1 MPDRRGSLEPEVV
14 ALLKRLEQSGRLPY
28 ERTTVADARAAYRAT
43 RDTVQFVSV
52 GVGGVHDT
60 SLRTERPLTARVYRP
75 ISWVPD
81 GLAPSILFF
90 HGGGWVMGDLDTHD
104 TVCRRL
110 ANATARTVIAIDYRL
125 APEHRFPAAAQ
136 DAADAYRDLVV
147 GAPDLRL
154 DPADIAV
161 AGDSAGGTLAAVT
174 ALGAVQSEF
183 PRPSAALLFY
193 PVTDLRGGSWSYP
206 EASGAALTG
215 RTMEWFRSL
224 YLSRPDDATDWRAS
238 PIAAASLIGFP
249 PTFLTSAGHDPLCD
263 EAFQFAERLRDAGVR
278 VVHRHLPGQIHGYLT
293 LGRVIAEAARTID
306 AAAAFLAG
314 RPTLAPGVRL
324 NYHHAHD

>member
-1 MPDRRGSLEPEVV
+1 MPDRRGPLEPEVV

-28 ERTTVADARAAYRAT
+28 ERMTVEDARAAYRAT

-52 GVGGVHDT
+52 EVGGVHDT
-60 SLRTERPLTARVYRP
+60 PLRTERPLKARVYRP
-75 ISWVPD
+75 ITRRPD
-81 GLAPSILFF
+81 RMAPSILFF
-90 HGGGWVMGDLDTHD
+90 HGGGWAMGDLDTHD
-104 TVCRRL
+104 TLCRRL

-125 APEHRFPAAAQ
+125 APEHRFPAAAL
-136 DAADAYRDLVV
+136 DAADAYRALVV
-147 GAPDLRL
+147 GAPDLKL

-161 AGDSAGGTLAAVT
+161 AGDSAGGTLAAVA
-174 ALGAVQSEF
+174 ALGAVPSEL

-193 PVTDLRGGSWSYP
+193 PVTDLRGGTWFHP
-206 EASGAALTG
+206 DTSGAALTG

-224 YLSRPDDATDWRAS
+224 YLGEPDDATDWRAS
-238 PIAAASLIGFP
+238 PITAASLVGFP

-263 EAFQFAERLRDAGVR
+263 EAFHFAGRLRGARAR

-314 RPTLAPGVRL
+314 RPTLAPGVGV
-324 NYHHAHD
+324 NYHAIHD